1 MRFGARVIA
10 FNDLDSEAIHD
21 FEVEY
26 LPVTV
31 AVDAGGHS
39 IHDSGLTFRRRFY
52 RGYSGNSRIDIDPS
66 KNEAQ

>member
-26 LPVTV
+26 LPVTS

-39 IHDSGLTFRRRFY
+39 IHDSGVTYRRRF
-52 RGYSGNSRIDIDPS
+52 IADIRATV
-66 KNEAQ
+66 E